1 MVVVTYIPVQATP
14 NWLQGSWLLP
24 AFILLTSIDLNSRKE
39 RISPGWNIF
48 NLTISPLLENNL
60 LKNLSLFCGFY
71 GVFFFFEFCPKIY
84 RLTVNH
90 NSINQQD
97 HEIHSAGDQNSAV
110 SEVNPL
116 YVFKFQATRSI
127 QSVSFLGALY
137 YVMLS
142 LRAITVRYWPLTS
155 ARFQADFII

>member
-71 GVFFFFEFCPKIY
+71 GVFFFCWILSKDLSTDGESQFNKSA
-84 RLTVNH
+84 RSW
-90 NSINQQD
+90 NSFGRR
-97 HEIHSAGDQNSAV
+97 S
-110 SEVNPL
+110 
-116 YVFKFQATRSI
+116 KFGCVRSRSSI
-127 QSVSFLGALY
+127 CFQISSDAFD
-137 YVMLS
+137 
-142 LRAITVRYWPLTS
+142 TVRIVSRCTLIRDVKFACNNRQKLT
-155 ARFQADFII
+155 ANIR